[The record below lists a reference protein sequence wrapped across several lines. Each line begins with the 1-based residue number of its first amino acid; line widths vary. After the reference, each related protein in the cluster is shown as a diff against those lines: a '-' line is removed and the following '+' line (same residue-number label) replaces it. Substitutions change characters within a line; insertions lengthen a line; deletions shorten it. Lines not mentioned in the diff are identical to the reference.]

1 MRALIRNS
9 KEKKVLNLSEYYLTK
24 DNKMFYFPQI
34 NGNKTSIFIIIF
46 MFIIIIPTTTAIMLT
61 TTTSTTS
68 VYAQPDKTSFNVSDS
83 SNIQSIPAKKVQV
96 GDIEIAYKM
105 LGKGDPILLFNGAS
119 DGMDQWDPS
128 FPRSLS
134 SNHTVIAFDSRGLGN
149 TTMGSKPYTS
159 QQLAND
165 AAGLLDALKIPK
177 ADVLGYS
184 LGSFIAQQLT
194 IMYPDKV
201 NTLTLVGSSCGG
213 KDHTPKPPEF
223 LKLMSEVVN
232 KSLNNVSTS
241 QEEMKAFVTA
251 SLGSGWIK
259 LHPESIENIPTM
271 QEAKP
276 GLSPEAM
283 NNQMNV
289 GKEWE
294 DNPNWSGT
302 CDDLAKLGKPTLV
315 ITGADD
321 NMYVPHVNSL
331 KIAEKIPGA
340 WLVQIKNA
348 GHAVMDQYPEEIG
361 KILNTFLSTTAQSN
375 Q

>member
-1 MRALIRNS
+1 M
-9 KEKKVLNLSEYYLTK
+9 
-24 DNKMFYFPQI
+24 
-34 NGNKTSIFIIIF
+34 
-46 MFIIIIPTTTAIMLT
+46 IIPTTAIMLT
-61 TTTSTTS
+61 ITTNNP
-68 VYAQPDKTSFNVSDS
+68 VYGQQDKTSFNATDS

-119 DGMDQWDPS
+119 DGMDAWDPS
-128 FPRSLS
+128 FPRILS

-177 ADVLGYS
+177 ADVMGYS
-184 LGSFIAQQLT
+184 LGSCIAQQIT

-223 LKLMSEVVN
+223 LKLISEVVN

-241 QEEMKAFVTA
+241 QEEMKEFVTA

-259 LHPESIENIPTM
+259 LHPESIENIPTDM
-271 QEAKP
+271 QQAKP

-294 DNPNWSGT
+294 DNPNWSGA
-302 CDDLAKLGKPTLV
+302 CDELAKLDKPTLV
-315 ITGADD
+315 ITGTDD
-321 NMYVPHVNSL
+321 NMYQPHVNSL

-348 GHAVMDQYPEEIG
+348 GHAVMDQYPEEMG

-375 Q
+375 

>member
-1 MRALIRNS
+1 M
-9 KEKKVLNLSEYYLTK
+9 YYPPK
-24 DNKMFYFPQI
+24 I

-46 MFIIIIPTTTAIMLT
+46 MFIMIIPTTAIMLT
-61 TTTSTTS
+61 TTKSCLWSAT
-68 VYAQPDKTSFNVSDS
+68 DKTSFNATDS
-83 SNIQSIPAKKVQV
+83 SNIQNIPAKKVHV
-96 GDIEIAYKM
+96 GDIDIAYKM

-119 DGMDQWDPS
+119 DGMDAWDPS
-128 FPRSLS
+128 FPMSLS

-177 ADVLGYS
+177 ADVMGYS

-294 DNPNWSGT
+294 DNPNWSGA
-302 CDDLAKLGKPTLV
+302 CDELAKLAKPTLV

-375 Q
+375 

>member
-1 MRALIRNS
+1 M
-9 KEKKVLNLSEYYLTK
+9 T
-24 DNKMFYFPQI
+24 
-34 NGNKTSIFIIIF
+34 
-46 MFIIIIPTTTAIMLT
+46 
-61 TTTSTTS
+61 
-68 VYAQPDKTSFNVSDS
+68 
-83 SNIQSIPAKKVQV
+83 
-96 GDIEIAYKM
+96 
-105 LGKGDPILLFNGAS
+105 
-119 DGMDQWDPS
+119 
-128 FPRSLS
+128 LS

-177 ADVLGYS
+177 ADVMGYS
-184 LGSFIAQQLT
+184 LGSYIAQQIT

-201 NTLTLVGSSCGG
+201 NTLTLVASSCGG

-223 LKLMSEVVN
+223 LKMMSEMVN

-241 QEEMKAFVTA
+241 QEEMKELISA

-259 LHPESIENIPTM
+259 LHPESIENIPTDV

-294 DNPNWSGT
+294 DNPNWSGA
-302 CDDLAKLGKPTLV
+302 CVELAKLGKPTLV
-315 ITGADD
+315 ITGTDD

-331 KIAEKIPGA
+331 KIVEKIPGA

-348 GHAVMDQYPEEIG
+348 DHAVMDQYPEEIG

-375 Q
+375 